1 MKLSKVLSN
10 ISLGAANLYLASA
23 VSAQNS
29 LPDFLPASEVQKDLP
44 SIISGVI
51 TWALWFAV
59 VVAVIIIIVAGYLYI
74 TASGDEA
81 KIKKA
86 TTTLTWAVIGL
97 IVAFIAMI
105 LVRFVMTSFLDVDPG
120 I

>member
-1 MKLSKVLSN
+1 M
-10 ISLGAANLYLASA
+10 YLASA
-23 VSAQNS
+23 VSAQTGKVGETGSGTDNS
-29 LPDFLPASEVQKDLP
+29 SPSDYLPPTLVEGDLP

-86 TTTLTWAVIGL
+86 TTTLTWAIVGL

-105 LVRFVMTSFLDVDPG
+105 LVRFIMKSFLQVEVG